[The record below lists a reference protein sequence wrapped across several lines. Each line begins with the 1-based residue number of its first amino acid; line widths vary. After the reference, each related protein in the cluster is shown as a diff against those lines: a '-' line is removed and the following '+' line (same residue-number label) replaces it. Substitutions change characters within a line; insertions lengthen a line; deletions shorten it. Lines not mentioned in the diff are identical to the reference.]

1 MNKNYINNMKV
12 LNLLFLNRRTVDGE
26 TYCPFSQTEMA
37 AKLGL
42 SIWTVNN
49 CIRHLSDMGF
59 MTRVPKTFRKY
70 KITEEGRKH
79 IKKLK

>member
-1 MNKNYINNMKV
+1 MKKNQINSMKV

-37 AKLGL
+37 TKLGL
-42 SIWTVNN
+42 SKGTVHN
-49 CIRHLSDMGF
+49 CIRQLSNMGY

-79 IKKLK
+79 IKKLR

>member
-1 MNKNYINNMKV
+1 MYKNYINNMKV

-37 AKLGL
+37 TKLGL
-42 SIWTVNN
+42 STGTVHN
-49 CIRHLSDMGF
+49 CIRQLSNMGF
-59 MTRVPKTFRKY
+59 MQRVPRTFRKY
-70 KITEEGRKH
+70 TITEEGRKH